1 MFRRFVQSSLLCWL
15 VASVSLFSSGLVRAA
30 EPSPEDQITG
40 ALEVWRSGDAYTAR
54 DRFTAMIEGGS
65 RDPRPYYYRGLIAEQ
80 LSENG
85 DPDFEA
91 GAALEAAQTKSTL
104 VNRALERA
112 QGPVRLRI
120 EKIRAA
126 ARGKLKSDPKTARQ
140 VAEYREALEA
150 RAQGD
155 LSTALTKLAA
165 IADGADARY
174 SYMHGVVLAE
184 MGDVEAARTAFAAG
198 LKKEKTPKDV
208 ALVSEA
214 LAGVQGSVRQMI
226 EEQAIDGE
234 DGSQLTRQQNLR
246 LVARRARMTEDEILA
261 ESNDAVAK
269 KAAMKEEEANA
280 RRLAA
285 AAEIAAER
293 AAREATQN
301 KIAAAG
307 EEMEPAE
314 NAVPDRAVALN
325 EPEKEM
331 PAEPSAEPAKEMPAE
346 DASAESN
353 PFLGGAVVA
362 PPTSTNPSADS
373 PGASVAPVSSVEPG
387 PIELAYLPE
396 TTELLVYARPADLL
410 KSGMAAPLVA
420 SPPYMQNAEQMK
432 AELGFDMSEVDS
444 VTVGVANMIASLLP
458 VMMGGANAQQDPSA
472 MAAKLFGGENAVV
485 VIRTASDQDISARMT
500 QKGATAKEIGG
511 STAYVVPSPDGKAP
525 AMAFFA
531 ADARTIV
538 IASEQGIEAAI
549 GRSSSATRT
558 EFDFVSRSSHIVLAF
573 ASPALAGMSGSIP
586 QLPPGS
592 PPPVVSLVDALRG
605 NIAGASIS
613 ISAGSDLNLDISV
626 NQAEASSD
634 APGALSSTTEMAK
647 QMAPLAMGQAP
658 PPLQPSL
665 QQIVGGLKSS
675 DNGTVLTLSTVIPFS
690 LFTTIMENPELF
702 PPIAAGRMA
711 AERTNQQNN
720 VRQLAL
726 AMHNFHDTYRHFPAN
741 DGAGEDEAAVGLSWR
756 VHLLPY
762 LEQNALYEQFHM
774 DEPWDSDHNKAL
786 IEQMPDVFKVPGVE
800 EPGMTS
806 IHVFTGDKC
815 PFPSGKGRSMREIT
829 DGTSNTVM
837 MVVAGPETA
846 APWTKPG
853 GLELNESDPLS
864 VLGTLGQSFAAVL
877 MDGSVRNIAT
887 TIDPVVFSLLLQ
899 HNDGKPVSLP

>member
-1 MFRRFVQSSLLCWL
+1 MFRRFVQSSLVCWL
-15 VASVSLFSSGLVRAA
+15 VASVSLFSSGLVRSA

-54 DRFTAMIEGGS
+54 ERFTAIIEGGS

-80 LSENG
+80 LGESG

-126 ARGKLKSDPKTARQ
+126 ARGKLKSDPETARQ
-140 VAEYREALEA
+140 AAEYREALEA

-155 LSTALTKLAA
+155 LSTALTKLSA
-165 IADGADARY
+165 IADGTDPRY

-184 MGDVEAARTAFAAG
+184 MGDIDAARTAFAAG

-208 ALVSEA
+208 TLVSEA

-226 EEQAIDGE
+226 EEQSIEGE
-234 DGSQLTRQQNLR
+234 DGSSLTRQQNLR
-246 LVARRARMTEDEILA
+246 VVARRARMTEDEILA
-261 ESNDAVAK
+261 ESNEAVAQR
-269 KAAMKEEEANA
+269 AAMAEEEANA

-301 KIAAAG
+301 KIAAA
-307 EEMEPAE
+307 EEMQPEEPA
-314 NAVPDRAVALN
+314 APDRAVALN

-331 PAEPSAEPAKEMPAE
+331 PAEPATEPTKEMPAE
-346 DASAESN
+346 DAPAESN

-362 PPTSTNPSADS
+362 PPTTTTPSADS

-396 TTELLVYARPADLL
+396 TTELLVYARPADML
-410 KSGMAAPLVA
+410 KSGIAAPLVA
-420 SPPYMQNAEQMK
+420 SPPYMQNAQQMK

-444 VTVGVANMIASLLP
+444 VTIGVANMIASLLP
-458 VMMGGANAQQDPSA
+458 VVMGGPNAQQDPSA

-549 GRSSSATRT
+549 GRSSSATRP
-558 EFDFVSRSSHIVLAF
+558 EFEFVSRSSHVVLAF

-592 PPPVVSLVDALRG
+592 PPPVASLVDALRG
-605 NIAGASIS
+605 NIAGAAIS

-626 NQAEASSD
+626 NQAEANSD
-634 APGALSSTTEMAK
+634 APAL
-647 QMAPLAMGQAP
+647 
-658 PPLQPSL
+658 
-665 QQIVGGLKSS
+665 
-675 DNGTVLTLSTVIPFS
+675 
-690 LFTTIMENPELF
+690 
-702 PPIAAGRMA
+702 
-711 AERTNQQNN
+711 
-720 VRQLAL
+720 
-726 AMHNFHDTYRHFPAN
+726 
-741 DGAGEDEAAVGLSWR
+741 
-756 VHLLPY
+756 
-762 LEQNALYEQFHM
+762 
-774 DEPWDSDHNKAL
+774 
-786 IEQMPDVFKVPGVE
+786 
-800 EPGMTS
+800 
-806 IHVFTGDKC
+806 
-815 PFPSGKGRSMREIT
+815 
-829 DGTSNTVM
+829 
-837 MVVAGPETA
+837 
-846 APWTKPG
+846 
-853 GLELNESDPLS
+853 
-864 VLGTLGQSFAAVL
+864 
-877 MDGSVRNIAT
+877 
-887 TIDPVVFSLLLQ
+887 
-899 HNDGKPVSLP
+899 